1 MSYKNSLLVK
11 PKYRPDIDGLRA
23 VAILVVVLYHAFPLR
38 MPGGFIGVDV
48 FFVISGFLISTIL
61 FSSLER
67 ERFSIVEFYVRRVQR
82 IFPALILVLIVT
94 LAFGWFVL
102 LAEEYKQLGKHTAA
116 GVGFVQNFILFSESG
131 YFDNAAGT
139 KPLLHLWSIAVEEQF
154 YIFWPLLLAFVWNRE
169 WSFLKIT
176 AGIGVI
182 SFIANIYLT
191 QNIPAAAFYLPI
203 SRFWELMIGG
213 ILAYTILHRP
223 ELIDRHKNWQ
233 ALLGFALIATAL
245 FLLDKGR
252 DFPGFWALL
261 PTIGTA
267 LIISAGQN
275 AWLNQKLLANRL
287 MVGIGLISYPLYLWH
302 WPLLSFAQILES
314 STPSRE
320 IRVAAVVLAF
330 FLGWITY
337 RFVEMPI
344 RFGRNKS
351 LKVSLLI
358 VGMIFVGLLGYKIH
372 SMDGVPSRESLK
384 SIAEISEGSSENL
397 NPILCTQF
405 GLQDNQTEKGL
416 NCSYSST
423 GAQRTVAV
431 FGDSH
436 AAAAFV
442 GIAEHLKASS
452 INTLLLSGAGCP
464 YLLGA
469 SVGDTEQIRAQCADN
484 TERAISILLSDKSIK
499 KVFIL
504 TRGPLYVAGKNYNQK
519 WMVFK
524 KPQLSFDDY
533 IAGLQKTVNV
543 LHNGGKKVYYITEN
557 PELDF
562 NPKACIT
569 RPFRFSQ
576 PVCSLAKKKVMLY
589 QDEYLQ
595 RLKRLNNVTV
605 INLLDK
611 FCPNDECKLFH
622 NDKLLYRDT
631 DHLSLD
637 GSRFQADLLSPQ
649 LLGQ

>member
-1 MSYKNSLLVK
+1 
-11 PKYRPDIDGLRA
+11 
-23 VAILVVVLYHAFPLR
+23 

-82 IFPALILVLIVT
+82 IFPALILVLIAT

-314 STPSRE
+314 SSPSRE

-384 SIAEISEGSSENL
+384 SITEISEGSSENL

-469 SVGDTEQIRAQCADN
+469 SVGDTEQIKAQCADN
-484 TERAISILLSDKSIK
+484 TGS
-499 KVFIL
+499 
-504 TRGPLYVAGKNYNQK
+504 
-519 WMVFK
+519 
-524 KPQLSFDDY
+524 
-533 IAGLQKTVNV
+533 
-543 LHNGGKKVYYITEN
+543 
-557 PELDF
+557 
-562 NPKACIT
+562 
-569 RPFRFSQ
+569 
-576 PVCSLAKKKVMLY
+576 
-589 QDEYLQ
+589 
-595 RLKRLNNVTV
+595 NNVQHV
-605 INLLDK
+605 HPHRHEEQHDN
-611 FCPNDECKLFH
+611 ND
-622 NDKLLYRDT
+622 
-631 DHLSLD
+631 DHMHHVD
-637 GSRFQADLLSPQ
+637 RC
-649 LLGQ
+649 

>member
-1 MSYKNSLLVK
+1 MSYKNSLLIK

-23 VAILVVVLYHAFPLR
+23 VAILVVVLYHAFPR
-38 MPGGFIGVDV
+38 WMPGGFIGVDV

-67 ERFSIVEFYVRRVQR
+67 ERFSIGEFYVRRVQR
-82 IFPALILVLIVT
+82 IFPSLIVVLLAT

-203 SRFWELMIGG
+203 SRFWELMVGG

-233 ALLGFALIATAL
+233 ALLGFALIAIAL
-245 FLLDKGR
+245 FLLNKGR

-261 PTIGTA
+261 PTLGTA

-314 STPSRE
+314 GTPSRE
-320 IRVAAVVLAF
+320 IRIAAVVLAF

-358 VGMIFVGLLGYKIH
+358 VAMIFIGLLGYKIH

-384 SIAEISEGSSENL
+384 SFTQISEGSSKNL

-442 GIAEHLKASS
+442 GIAENLKASS

-484 TERAISILLSDKSIK
+484 TKRAISILLSDKNIK

-504 TRGPLYVAGKNYNQK
+504 TRGPVYVAGKNYNQK

-533 IAGLQKTVNV
+533 VAGLQKTVNV

-562 NPKACIT
+562 NPKACIL

-595 RLKRLNNVTV
+595 RLKSLNNVTV
-605 INLLDK
+605 INLLNK
-611 FCPNDECKLFH
+611 FCPNAECKLFH

-637 GSRFQADLLSPQ
+637 GSRFQADLLSPH
-649 LLGQ
+649 LLDQ